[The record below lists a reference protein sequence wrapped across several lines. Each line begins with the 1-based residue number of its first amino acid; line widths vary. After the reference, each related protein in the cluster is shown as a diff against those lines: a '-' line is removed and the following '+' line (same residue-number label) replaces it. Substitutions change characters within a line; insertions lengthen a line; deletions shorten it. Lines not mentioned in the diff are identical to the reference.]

1 MEYLFSLLF
10 IRLRAVVF
18 KHIRHLV
25 GAIGC
30 SAVAFYPEVVETV
43 GGSRRKQLV
52 RYPVPQVF
60 AGEHHAEEVGR
71 IEVACHMGFVVSVGL
86 DGVVGD
92 DA

>member
-43 GGSRRKQLV
+43 GEAVGSSWFAIQFH
-52 RYPVPQVF
+52 RYSLGSITQK
-60 AGEHHAEEVGR
+60 R
-71 IEVACHMGFVVSVGL
+71 
-86 DGVVGD
+86 
-92 DA
+92 